1 MWTSIYVANTKKQA
15 DKMRQALE
23 AEGILTNI
31 HQLGADS
38 SRCLFEIQVLAS
50 EVEEAQAV
58 LCSEAC
64 AVLVKRP

>member
-1 MWTSIYVANTKKQA
+1 
-15 DKMRQALE
+15 MRQALE